1 MRLFNYCISFAC
13 AIASVFAVSL
23 SSAAATQ
30 HRQARIMG
38 GKVAVRNIRTMNT
51 GGRMHV
57 SMDLV
62 LDSLHV
68 APDKRLVLV
77 PKLRAGSGSVSLKPI
92 VINGKRQ
99 QIMYD
104 RRDHR
109 RYAPSKPVVTR
120 RENGKQQT
128 ISYSS
133 FSYYDDWMRSAML
146 DIEEDLCG
154 CGDLANLDTE
164 TVARVGTPQC
174 RYIVPK
180 AAAVKTWQLHGR
192 AFIDFPVDRT
202 ELHPDYR
209 NNPRE
214 LQKIID
220 TINVVRRD
228 TLVTITGIDIHG
240 YASPESPYDHNAWL
254 AAERAKTLKNY
265 VRQLVQISDT
275 LFTVHSTAED
285 WDGLR
290 RYIRESNLDSRDSI
304 LALASDESID
314 PDRRELLMKT
324 RYPEQYRVML
334 ATWYP
339 ALRHSDYTITCRVR
353 PLTIDEAKRLIKTRP
368 QLLSLDEMFR
378 VAETCKPGSKEFNDI
393 MDIAV
398 RQYPDD
404 PTANLNAAVA
414 RINVGNAAAARPYL
428 DKAGDSEEAREARR
442 AAEEEYN

>member
-1 MRLFNYCISFAC
+1 
-13 AIASVFAVSL
+13 
-23 SSAAATQ
+23 
-30 HRQARIMG
+30 MG

-51 GGRMHV
+51 EGRMHV
-57 SMDLV
+57 SMDFV

-68 APDKRLVLV
+68 APGKRLVLV
-77 PKLRAGSGSVSLKPI
+77 PKLRAGSDSVSLKPI
-92 VINGKRQ
+92 IINGRRQ

-109 RYAPSKPVVTR
+109 RYATSKPLVTR
-120 RENGKQQT
+120 RENGKRQT

-146 DIEEDLCG
+146 EIQEDLCG
-154 CGDLANLDTE
+154 CGDLANADTE
-164 TVARVGTPQC
+164 TVASVGMRPC

-180 AAAVKTWQLHGR
+180 ADAVKTWQLHGR
-192 AFIDFPVDRT
+192 AYIDFPVDRT

-254 AAERAKTLKNY
+254 ASERAKTLKNY
-265 VRQLVQISDT
+265 VRQLVHIDDT

-290 RYIRESNLDSRDSI
+290 RYIRESNLDHRDSI
-304 LALASDESID
+304 LTLACDESID

-353 PLTIDEAKRLIKTRP
+353 PFTLDEAKRLIRTRP
-368 QLLSLDEMFR
+368 QLLSLGEMFR
-378 VAETCKPGSKEFNDI
+378 VAQTYEPGSKEFNEV
-393 MDIAV
+393 MLTAV
-398 RQYPDD
+398 RIYPDD
-404 PTANLNAAVA
+404 PVANLNVAVDMFNSGNIEAAK
-414 RINVGNAAAARPYL
+414 PYL
-428 DKAGDSEEAREARR
+428 DKAGDSEEANEARQAYGECKR
-442 AAEEEYN
+442 ENQ